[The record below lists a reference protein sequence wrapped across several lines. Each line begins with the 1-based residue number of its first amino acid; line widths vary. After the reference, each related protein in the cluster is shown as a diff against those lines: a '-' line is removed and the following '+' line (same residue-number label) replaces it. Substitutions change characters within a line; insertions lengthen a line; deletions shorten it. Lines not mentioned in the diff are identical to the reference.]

1 MFMSYLPC
9 ASTDPGA
16 NGANPLSDLIKKA
29 VRDLKGKGLFTEEE
43 IREAWREAVGGD
55 AARHSVPV
63 SFKKTSIFVNVD
75 RSSWLYE
82 LTIKKKEILKKL
94 EERLVGKKFKDIR
107 FRIGDITKKEQGT

>member
-1 MFMSYLPC
+1 MSMSSLLC
-9 ASTDPGA
+9 ASTDPEA
-16 NGANPLSDLIKKA
+16 HDANPLSDLIKKA

-43 IREAWREAVGGD
+43 MREAWREAVGAD
-55 AARHSVPV
+55 AARHSAPV

-107 FRIGDITKKEQGT
+107 FRIGEITKKE